1 MAKEKKKKLKGG
13 IFIALL
19 YFITSNITLYL
30 LSKFMK
36 IDTFLILLM
45 MMFIVFSNI
54 LVFITLL
61 IRKNKFTPLRVIRYF
76 ICFIFIIMY
85 SGASFFLY
93 KGLETSKKLF
103 STKTTSIYFVRKKG
117 TTASNNVAT
126 IQNINAEDLIDKE
139 KLKSKVVYY
148 NNYKEIAK
156 DFENKKINEA
166 IVKDSF
172 YNFYPKKDLE
182 VIYELSKKEKTKSH
196 DIDKPISVLMM
207 GIDSS
212 TNSIEKSNS
221 FNGDSLILAT
231 FNPKTLNTTLLSIP
245 RDSFVKIGCSRGKDK
260 INAASMYGTECM
272 VKTVEQL
279 FNIKID
285 YTVKINFTGL
295 VDLVNAVGGIDVD
308 VEYAFCEQN
317 SKRQFG
323 KHTIY
328 VEKGKQKLNG
338 EQALAYTRNRHDYKF
353 CGPKYSKGIRN
364 DFERGK
370 HQKKVIMAITEK
382 MKDVRTVD
390 EFNKIIDSISKNMST
405 NITSD
410 TMMSLFK
417 LVKDAD
423 SSSFIHIDNMQLKG
437 RNQMMTNKGTLRQYF
452 FVLSEDSI
460 NQISNEMKV
469 NLDLREPTIIKRFS
483 YNKYYEKKAI
493 GQDARNAE
501 SFTLVPDFKDM
512 TISEAKSWGIR
523 NKVCVNVREKEG
535 TIISQDIPAGRIASD
550 VKGCINL
557 EVKKEEKKD
566 KEEPKEKDK
575 EKNKDKDKPKEENK
589 EKDEP

>member
-1 MAKEKKKKLKGG
+1 MAKNKKRKLKGG
-13 IFIALL
+13 IFIALF

-36 IDTFLILLM
+36 IDSFLILLI

-54 LVFITLL
+54 LVFISIL
-61 IRKNKFTPLRVIRYF
+61 IRKNKFAPLRYF
-76 ICFIFIIMY
+76 KYFCCFLFIILY
-85 SGASFFLY
+85 SAASFFLY
-93 KGLETSKKLF
+93 KGLETSNKLF
-103 STKTTSIYFVRKKG
+103 SSKNTSIYLVRKKG
-117 TTASNNVAT
+117 TKASNNVAT
-126 IQNINAEDLIDKE
+126 IQNIEAEDLIDKE
-139 KLKSKVVYY
+139 KLTSKIVYY
-148 NNYKEIAK
+148 NNYKEIAS
-156 DFENKKINEA
+156 DFESKKINEA

-172 YNFYPKKDLE
+172 YNFYPKKDLD
-182 VIYELSKKEKTKSH
+182 VIYELSTKEKTKSH
-196 DIDKPISVLMM
+196 DIDKPMSVLMM

-212 TNSIEKSNS
+212 TNSIQKSNS

-245 RDSFVKIGCSRGKDK
+245 RDSFVKLGCSRGKDK

-285 YTVKINFTGL
+285 YTVKINFIGL
-295 VDLVNAVGGIDVD
+295 VDLVNAVNGIDVD

-328 VEKGKQKLNG
+328 VEKGKQRLNG
-338 EQALAYTRNRHDYKF
+338 EQALAYSRNRHSYPF
-353 CGPKYSKGIRN
+353 CGPKYSKGVRS

-370 HQKKVIMAITEK
+370 HQKKVIMAIAGK
-382 MKDVRTVD
+382 MKEVRSTN
-390 EFNKIIDSISKNMST
+390 EFNKIIDSISRNMTT

-417 LVKDAD
+417 LVKEAD

-437 RNQMMTNKGTLRQYF
+437 RDQMMTNKGNLRQYF
-452 FVLSEDSI
+452 YVLSEDSVS
-460 NQISNEMKV
+460 QISNEMKV
-469 NLDLREPTIIKRFS
+469 NLGLKEPTIIKSFS
-483 YNKYYEKKAI
+483 YNTYYTKKAT
-493 GQDARNAE
+493 GLDAKNAE
-501 SFTLVPDFKDM
+501 GFALVPDFKEM
-512 TISEAKSWGIR
+512 TISDAKAWGIR
-523 NKVCVNVREKEG
+523 NKVCVNIREKEG
-535 TIISQDIPAGRIASD
+535 TIISQDIVPGKIASD

-557 EVKKEEKKD
+557 EVKKKD
-566 KEEPKEKDK
+566 KDKDKDEDNKSKEKPKEEIKEPKEKD
-575 EKNKDKDKPKEENK
+575 
-589 EKDEP
+589 EP